1 MILILLRIFKTLRLS
16 VYCDEGKLKIG
27 ENRDDLFGVAIDEI
41 NSYISL
47 KVQVYLIWASGS
59 IDFGMFALF
68 SSIFL
73 INVISFL

>member
-47 KVQVYLIWASGS
+47 KVQVYLI
-59 IDFGMFALF
+59 
-68 SSIFL
+68 
-73 INVISFL
+73 